1 MAEVT
6 GGGAHVPDRAG
17 AKSAILEFLH
27 GLQLPPY
34 QFGYA
39 TGHEETLAR
48 RVGSTSPPRLHQR
61 QHVDPFFD
69 ENIAHAQALTRS
81 KVPVELHV

>member
-1 MAEVT
+1 MPARPRCARRARSSTGFFLRMAEVT

-48 RVGSTSPPRLHQR
+48 RVGSTSPP
-61 QHVDPFFD
+61 P
-69 ENIAHAQALTRS
+69 LTSASAR
-81 KVPVELHV
+81 